1 MGVAEMGE
9 LTDVK
14 VKDVWD
20 HEAYDFTPWL
30 AENLDKLSRVLDVE
44 MDLEGKEMAVGNLK
58 ADIVCRVP
66 TDGSRVLIENQLE
79 NANLQH
85 LGQVM
90 AYLAGLE
97 ARTVVWVARDF
108 DEAHLSAFRWL
119 NEHTSG
125 EFGFF
130 AVRLRAVKIGDS
142 PPAPLFEVIERP
154 NDWNR
159 QLGNGAKGLSE
170 LGKLKRDFWAHYRD
184 RHPDVQRPTPGYAG
198 SNVNDPVPHLD
209 ARVSLYPAT
218 DGAGIFIASS
228 FDKPSSGL
236 SERLE
241 PYLEHLRSELE
252 KAIAE
257 DGLGHIYGSK
267 HNSRLDI
274 DGYDRANWDKIT
286 DWLESRRKIYLRVLT
301 GPAAD
306 GDYATTESDP

>member
-1 MGVAEMGE
+1 MGTEDMGE
-9 LTDVK
+9 LTDVNLRE
-14 VKDVWD
+14 VWK
-20 HEAYDFTPWL
+20 HEALAFTPWL
-30 AENLDKLSRVLDVE
+30 AKNLDKLSSVLDVTLELEEEE
-44 MDLEGKEMAVGNLK
+44 MLVGNLR

-66 TDGSRVLIENQLE
+66 TDGTRVLIENQLE
-79 NANLQH
+79 WANLQH

-154 NDWNR
+154 NDWDR
-159 QLGNGAKGLSE
+159 GVRTVGELSE
-170 LGKLKRDFWAHYRD
+170 LGKLKRDFWARYRD

-198 SNVNDPVPHLD
+198 SNVNDPISQLD
-209 ARVSLYPAT
+209 ARVSLYPAV
-218 DGAGIFIASS
+218 DGAGIFISSS
-228 FDKPSSGL
+228 FGKPSSGL
-236 SERLE
+236 LERLD

-252 KAIAE
+252 KAIAK
-257 DGLGHIYGSK
+257 DGLGHIYGPK
-267 HNSRLDI
+267 HNSKLDI
-274 DGYDRANWDKIT
+274 DGYDRANWDQIA
-286 DWLESRRKIYLRVLT
+286 DWLESRRRIYMRVLT
-301 GPAAD
+301 GPPGDDAAS
-306 GDYATTESDP
+306 ESDQ